1 MSFYTYIHT
10 KKDTGEVFYVGKG
23 KNDRAF
29 HKYDRSKYWQN
40 TAKKHGYDVSILA
53 QWENEVDAYEHEK
66 LLILCFKDMGVSL
79 VNLTDGGD
87 GVVGYKATDEVKEK
101 MSNVW
106 KQKYK
111 FGYKNPKGMMG
122 KRHSEKTIAKMK
134 ASHSLRDCSMPEETR
149 KKVSISSIGKLP
161 TFGMKGKKH
170 SDETKEKLSLA
181 AKGRPWTEARRLA
194 SKKD

>member
-10 KKDTGEVFYVGKG
+10 KKDTGEIFYVGKG
-23 KNDRAF
+23 QNNRAF

-40 TAKKHGYDVSILA
+40 TVKKHGYEVSILA
-53 QWENEVDAYEHEK
+53 HWENEVDAYEHEK
-66 LLILCFKDMGVSL
+66 LLILCFKDMNINL
-79 VNLTDGGD
+79 VNLTNGGD
-87 GVVGYKATDEVKEK
+87 GVVGYIATDEVKEK
-101 MSNVW
+101 MSDTW

-111 FGYKNPKGMMG
+111 FGYENPKGMIG
-122 KRHSEKTIAKMK
+122 KLHSEETIAKMK
-134 ASHSLRDCSMPEETR
+134 ATHAKRDCSMSEETR
-149 KKVSISSIGKLP
+149 KKLSISSMGKPP

-170 SDETKEKLSLA
+170 SDQTKVKLSLV